1 MITIE
6 DIKQMIKEET
16 SKLNA
21 IGLFPVQIKEVSIV
35 KAKSFYADAWRN
47 QNKIRVS
54 FYYLEAPIDEIRA
67 TIMHELCHMVP
78 ESGRDHG
85 AEWREIANKVNYAY
99 PQYNIKRVGSNVR
112 GTTTSYSLRRQ
123 ALLSCPN
130 RPSTKPSKSPTVQ
143 CECCGR
149 LFVRTRE
156 SQLTLHPEYYRCKC
170 GGSLCRIC

>member
-16 SKLNA
+16 TKLNA

-35 KAKSFYADAWRN
+35 KAKSFYADAWRS

-78 ESGRDHG
+78 EAGHG
-85 AEWREIANKVNYAY
+85 HGVEWRTIANKVNSAY
-99 PQYNIKRVGSNVR
+99 PQYNIKRVGSNLR
-112 GTTTSYSLRRQ
+112 GSTKSYSLRKQ
-123 ALLSCPN
+123 ALLSGSN
-130 RPSTKPSKSPTVQ
+130 RSNKKLSKSPTVQ

-156 SQLTLHPEYYRCKC
+156 SRLTLHPEYYRCQC